1 MFELIFG
8 GGFTLIALIF
18 TVVILGIGLFGG
30 EPALLLVLLF
40 LLPFWAVGIVFLRKG
55 VQKIKRDKET
65 QKSGR
70 DSFALVMQFTE
81 SGSYV
86 NGYPVWN
93 AHFLVLTEYGVKKFI
108 ESVGTKPR
116 FDIGDIVAVKYY
128 NNDVNIGARMH
139 ESMVPYDVRKL
150 LMDSIP
156 FEFGEKIE
164 DYKIQNQ
171 DFIVNGEYIIVDGV
185 KYKRPQ

>member
-1 MFELIFG
+1 
-8 GGFTLIALIF
+8 
-18 TVVILGIGLFGG
+18 
-30 EPALLLVLLF
+30 
-40 LLPFWAVGIVFLRKG
+40 
-55 VQKIKRDKET
+55 
-65 QKSGR
+65 
-70 DSFALVMQFTE
+70 
-81 SGSYV
+81 
-86 NGYPVWN
+86 
-93 AHFLVLTEYGVKKFI
+93 
-108 ESVGTKPR
+108 
-116 FDIGDIVAVKYY
+116 
-128 NNDVNIGARMH
+128 MH